1 MVPCEYT
8 LNSLFCLRIYYELTS
23 CITNSHPVSRI
34 HFEFTIFFATS
45 QSILRIYHEFT
56 ICFVNSLWIHLFC
69 VLTLFHW
76 FDSDL
81 FHFQGRLEVLQ
92 GILHTI
98 VPNSPNWLFFDKF
111 DRSLT
116 SDDFLWPDLTFNDI
130 EFQSTTKLL
139 IETYVYLGYFDQ
151 PARID
156 PYWTGWPK
164 FDLWWPL
171 LTSKNIKSE
180 SLRNVL
186 VKTYVYWIYFD

>member
-1 MVPCEYT
+1 MIIDSRSDSHAMSCGLWVICYKYFIFSKRSFRIFEHD
-8 LNSLFCLRIYYELTS
+8 LAAIFLLRSCRAQY
-23 CITNSHPVSRI
+23 CITIGPHN
-34 HFEFTIFFATS
+34 
-45 QSILRIYHEFT
+45 
-56 ICFVNSLWIHLFC
+56 
-69 VLTLFHW
+69 
-76 FDSDL
+76 
-81 FHFQGRLEVLQ
+81 
-92 GILHTI
+92 
-98 VPNSPNWLFFDKF
+98 PNWLFFDKF

-139 IETYVYLGYFDQ
+139 IETNVYLGYFDQ

>member
-8 LNSLFCLRIYYELTS
+8 LNSLFCLRIYYESTS
-23 CITNSHPVSRI
+23 CITNSHPVSGI

-81 FHFQGRLEVLQ
+81 FHFQGRLEVPQ

-98 VPNSPNWLFFDKF
+98 VPNSPIDSFLT
-111 DRSLT
+111 SLT
-116 SDDFLWPDLTFNDI
+116 
-130 EFQSTTKLL
+130 E
-139 IETYVYLGYFDQ
+139 V
-151 PARID
+151 
-156 PYWTGWPK
+156 
-164 FDLWWPL
+164 WPL
-171 LTSKNIKSE
+171 MTFYDLIWPLMILNFNPQQNS
-180 SLRNVL
+180 
-186 VKTYVYWIYFD
+186 